1 MCNPFCSSFGQV
13 SLFQTLVLMN
23 FNEKEEV
30 SFDEMRQST
39 GIEEE
44 ELKRTLQSLACGK
57 ARVITKKPASKDVEK
72 TDLFQFHGGTKF

>member
-1 MCNPFCSSFGQV
+1 
-13 SLFQTLVLMN
+13 MN